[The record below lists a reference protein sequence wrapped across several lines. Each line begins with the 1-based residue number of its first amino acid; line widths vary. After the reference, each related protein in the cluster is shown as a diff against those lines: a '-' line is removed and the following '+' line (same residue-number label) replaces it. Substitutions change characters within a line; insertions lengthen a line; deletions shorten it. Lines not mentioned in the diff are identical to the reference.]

1 MMTWTKALPVIAISF
16 VFDALR
22 SFFGMFW
29 LFGPA
34 LAAAYCTA
42 VASDTLA
49 TWTFGLLG
57 TKTAAAAC
65 ATSAAAVG
73 SLLSAPLIIFGTVMG
88 MAVGLFGWLTIG
100 LVIMMTNAR
109 IFKEHAG
116 HSFLFIFGLGLSEV
130 PLIGALP
137 ALTGSTLRMYHTQIK
152 SDKEAL
158 KKYEKGNA
166 DAQLQERREQAAE
179 LMQNQNMQLAQAA
192 QQAEVDNE
200 TYAEAER
207 AEEIPDELREAA

>member
-1 MMTWTKALPVIAISF
+1 MSSRRNNKPPPEVMTWGRALPVLAASF

-42 VASDTLA
+42 VVSGTLE

-65 ATSAAAVG
+65 TVAGAAAG
-73 SLLSAPLIIFGTVMG
+73 SLLSAPLIIFGTVMA
-88 MAVGLFGWLTIG
+88 MAVGLFGWMTIG

-116 HSFLFIFGLGLSEV
+116 HSLLSIVGLGISEL

-137 ALTGSTLRMYHTQIK
+137 ALTGTTWRMYHTQIK
-152 SDKEAL
+152 TDEKAME
-158 KKYEKGNA
+158 KYEKENA
-166 DAQLQERREQAAE
+166 AEQLQERREQAAE
-179 LMQNQNMQLAQAA
+179 LMQFAQAE
-192 QQAEVDNE
+192 QQAAAN
-200 TYAEAER
+200 
-207 AEEIPDELREAA
+207 AEEIPDELHEAA